1 MLIIWIQKEK
11 IQFFLNNIGYMLYSF
26 FMEEY
31 TQNKYGA
38 CSSKNV
44 VRGNENIMINL
55 QRYTYMGYL
64 RSIEIWIVSNCAKKI
79 WSYNLQK

>member
-1 MLIIWIQKEK
+1 MLIWIHKEK
-11 IQFFLNNIGYMLYSF
+11 IQFSLNNIGYNVLYSF
-26 FMEEY
+26 FMEEC

-64 RSIEIWIVSNCAKKI
+64 RSIEICIVSNCAKKYEVVI
-79 WSYNLQK
+79 